1 MLDNNLYPE
10 SFTVSRM
17 MRAKQNGHEG
27 VLLWF
32 TGLSGSGKS
41 TISQALER
49 ELYNH
54 SIKTYILDGDNIRNG
69 LNSDLG
75 FSIDDR
81 SENIRRVGEVG
92 KLFTEAGILTM
103 AAFISPLREDRNRIR
118 RLMSPGRFIE
128 IWVKCSLE
136 CCENRDVKGLYRRAR
151 RGEIAEFTGIS
162 SPYEPPDD
170 PEIVIDSENKSLD
183 ECISEIL
190 LFLVNKGIINEST
203 GTTGK

>member
-1 MLDNNLYPE
+1 MSDNNLFPE
-10 SFTVSRM
+10 SFSVTRT
-17 MRAKQNGHEG
+17 MRAEQNGHEG

-49 ELYNH
+49 ELYNYG
-54 SIKTYILDGDNIRNG
+54 IKTYLLDGDNIRQG

-81 SENIRRVGEVG
+81 KENIRRIGEVG

-103 AAFISPLREDRNRIR
+103 AAFISPLREDRDRIR
-118 RLMSPGRFIE
+118 RLLGPGRFIE

-136 CCENRDVKGLYRRAR
+136 CCEGRDVKGLYGRAR
-151 RGEIAEFTGIS
+151 NGEISDFTGIS
-162 SPYEPPDD
+162 SPYEPPTA
-170 PEIVIDSENKSLD
+170 PEMMIDSENSSLD
-183 ECISEIL
+183 ECIGEIL
-190 LFLVNKGIINEST
+190 VFLVNKGIIPEQQSR
-203 GTTGK
+203 GF